1 MTAKLTILA
10 IATKQEKI
18 LNQVGEEVKKLVN
31 KVHKGIFHKNIEISI
46 LTTKKN
52 SKVNTSLGSHRKNQ
66 TRKDRTNKNTHTHTH
81 THQYEQKCQSHT
93 CSGTI
98 NSMYDND
105 LTTTTP
111 ALTSS
116 APYSGWRPV
125 NWVSA
130 AIPEA
135 TGRLSHTT
143 GWQQTTTT
151 RTRKKTDWQK
161 GKEKLKERRT
171 WKD

>member
-116 APYSGWRPV
+116 APYSG
-125 NWVSA
+125 
-130 AIPEA
+130 
-135 TGRLSHTT
+135 
-143 GWQQTTTT
+143 
-151 RTRKKTDWQK
+151 
-161 GKEKLKERRT
+161 
-171 WKD
+171 